1 MEQQVLIRNWC
12 DQRQLKK
19 KKKEELVKLLRLLPV
34 FIIHKQM
41 SIYSSDVSMRGVGG
55 VGSGVVVEGAPFGKD
70 LN

>member
-1 MEQQVLIRNWC
+1 M
-12 DQRQLKK
+12 
-19 KKKEELVKLLRLLPV
+19 VKLLRLLPV

-41 SIYSSDVSMRGVGG
+41 SIYSRDVSMRGGVGG